1 MRNGQRPRREPAVE
15 DEAPVNLPVAT
26 TSGLANLTPVPAN
39 DLSGRQLALDSLD
52 SLDEPA
58 DVLVRISA
66 AALAG
71 DADLDGRESLEVE
84 EAAESPELAGTAE
97 TVEAAEVGP
106 VEVIAE
112 PSASAGALEVAETD
126 EGPSF
131 AEAAAAFDGEQ
142 EAAEKDVQ
150 LMNRSTEE
158 TAAEVD
164 AADDYVE
171 DEPLQHSDGGVQ
183 GEIDGAAEQ
192 SADDVGE
199 SNGGVVDGSP
209 VELAARP
216 MPYEPAAPL
225 FLDDPSLQIRLA
237 RIHLKTGSLALA
249 RAELETLAGRH
260 QLDTDAHVD
269 LAEARWRTGDLL
281 GAGEAAAAYLA
292 NGGQEAIGFVIS
304 AEAAAMSNQH
314 AEARRL
320 AEEAQGRQLAEL
332 DPLFAGITR
341 RATWKSK
348 SWSSTS
354 VAAPV
359 EPEVAQPIEF
369 VAEPVEPEAE
379 PEQAEVAQVEPVP
392 APVEP
397 SAEVPK
403 PAAAEAPPAEMPVA
417 RPAANAMDAST
428 ETAAGRLYLEAG
440 DPMMAALHFGVAI
453 RLSPESASAILEAI
467 GDRQELPLQM
477 VRGDAL
483 RVLGLEVDAGKA
495 YQSVAS
501 ALVAPRSVEPA
512 AAVDAA
518 PPAVSPAVSEEAPDI
533 RVEPKPEPSAG
544 TAEPEPSARP
554 ALKDL
559 PPLRWE

>member
-1 MRNGQRPRREPAVE
+1 MRYGQRRRREPAVE

-26 TSGLANLTPVPAN
+26 TSGLANLTPVPAD
-39 DLSGRQLALDSLD
+39 DLSGRQLSLDSVD

-84 EAAESPELAGTAE
+84 EVAESPELAGTAE
-97 TVEAAEVGP
+97 TVEAAEVDP

-131 AEAAAAFDGEQ
+131 AEAA
-142 EAAEKDVQ
+142 
-150 LMNRSTEE
+150 
-158 TAAEVD
+158 
-164 AADDYVE
+164 
-171 DEPLQHSDGGVQ
+171 
-183 GEIDGAAEQ
+183 EQ

-199 SNGGVVDGSP
+199 SNGEVVDGSP
-209 VELAARP
+209 VELDARP
-216 MPYEPAAPL
+216 MPYELAAPPL
-225 FLDDPSLQIRLA
+225 LDDPSLQIRLA

-249 RAELETLAGRH
+249 RAELETLAGRQ

-320 AEEAQGRQLAEL
+320 AEDAQARQLAEL

-359 EPEVAQPIEF
+359 EPE
-369 VAEPVEPEAE
+369 AE
-379 PEQAEVAQVEPVP
+379 PEQAEVAQPIEFVA

-397 SAEVPK
+397 SAEVPE

-428 ETAAGRLYLEAG
+428 ETAAGRLHLKAG

-533 RVEPKPEPSAG
+533 RVEPKPDPPAG

-554 ALKDL
+554 ALADL